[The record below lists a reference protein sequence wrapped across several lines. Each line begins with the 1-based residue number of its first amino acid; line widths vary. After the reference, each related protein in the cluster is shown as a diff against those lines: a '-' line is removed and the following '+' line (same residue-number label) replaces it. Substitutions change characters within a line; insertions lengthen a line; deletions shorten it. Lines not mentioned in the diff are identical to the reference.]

1 MIKNKKKYF
10 FIYNRIQKVS
20 LLQDINSQMKKP
32 KKINF
37 FEIGK
42 KVISNEIEALQAV
55 SSRIDKA
62 EFNKLCNFLS
72 KTNGN
77 LIFLGIGKSGK
88 VSEKIS
94 STLSSLGKPSFY
106 INAAEASH
114 GDLGAINEKDSLII
128 FSYSGE
134 TEELVDLLPN
144 LKQKKVKICS
154 VTGNRSSTL
163 ALSSVAHISLS
174 LDKEADVLNLAPTS
188 STTAMMMIGDAVA
201 IAITSFEGFE
211 RSDFGA
217 NHPGGSLGKSFIK
230 VKEIMI
236 EEKNL
241 PFIDGNISIIDAME
255 KISKKGFGLGLIKIQ
270 GIVKG
275 IFTDGDLRRMINN
288 RIDLSSTPIKKVMTK
303 NFKFVNDL
311 DLVLDVSR
319 IMEDRKIYSLIVKNS
334 NKKITGLIRM
344 HEILSAKII

>member
-1 MIKNKKKYF
+1 
-10 FIYNRIQKVS
+10 
-20 LLQDINSQMKKP
+20 MKKP

-37 FEIGK
+37 FAIGK
-42 KVISNEIEALQAV
+42 KVISNEIDALQEV
-55 SSRIDKA
+55 SSGISKN
-62 EFNKLCNFLS
+62 EFNEVCNFLLET
-72 KTNGN
+72 KGN

-94 STLSSLGKPSFY
+94 ATLSSLGKPSFY

-114 GDLGAINEKDSLII
+114 GDLGAITKKDSLII
-128 FSYSGE
+128 FSFSGE
-134 TEELVDLLPN
+134 TDELVDLLPN
-144 LKQKKVKICS
+144 LKQKKVNICS
-154 VTGNRSSTL
+154 ITGNKNSSI
-163 ALSSVAHISLS
+163 ALSSKAHISLN
-174 LDKEADVLNLAPTS
+174 LEKEADILNLAPTS
-188 STTAMMMIGDAVA
+188 STTAMMMIGDAIS
-201 IAITSFEGFE
+201 IAITNYEGLK

-236 EEKNL
+236 KEKDL

-288 RIDLSSTPIKKVMTK
+288 RIDLTSTPIKEVMTK
-303 NFKFVNDL
+303 NFKFVKDV

-319 IMEDRKIYSLIVKNS
+319 IMEDQKIYSLIVKNS

>member
-1 MIKNKKKYF
+1 
-10 FIYNRIQKVS
+10 
-20 LLQDINSQMKKP
+20 MKKP

-37 FEIGK
+37 FAIGK
-42 KVISNEIEALQAV
+42 KVISNEIDALQEV
-55 SSRIDKA
+55 SSGISKS
-62 EFNKLCNFLS
+62 EFNEVCNFLLET
-72 KTNGN
+72 KGN

-94 STLSSLGKPSFY
+94 ATLSSLGKPSFY

-114 GDLGAINEKDSLII
+114 GDLGAITKKDSLII

-144 LKQKKVKICS
+144 LKQKKVNICS
-154 VTGNRSSTL
+154 VTGNKNSSI
-163 ALSSVAHISLS
+163 ALSSKAHITLN
-174 LDKEADVLNLAPTS
+174 LKKEADMLNLAPTS
-188 STTAMMMIGDAVA
+188 STTAMMMVGDAISVA
-201 IAITSFEGFE
+201 ITNYEGLK

-230 VKEIMI
+230 VREIMI
-236 EEKNL
+236 KEKDL

-255 KISKKGFGLGLIKIQ
+255 KISKKGFGLGLIKIK

-288 RIDLSSTPIKKVMTK
+288 RIDLTSTPIKEVMTK
-303 NFKFVNDL
+303 NFKFVKDV

-319 IMEDRKIYSLIVKNS
+319 IMEDQKIYSLIVKNS
-334 NKKITGLIRM
+334 NKKIIGLIRM

>member
-1 MIKNKKKYF
+1 
-10 FIYNRIQKVS
+10 
-20 LLQDINSQMKKP
+20 MKKP

-37 FEIGK
+37 FAIGK
-42 KVISNEIEALQAV
+42 KVISNEIDALQEV
-55 SSRIDKA
+55 SSGISKN
-62 EFNKLCNFLS
+62 EFNNVCDFLLET
-72 KTNGN
+72 KGN

-94 STLSSLGKPSFY
+94 ATLSSLGKPSFY

-114 GDLGAINEKDSLII
+114 GDLGAITKKDSLII

-144 LKQKKVKICS
+144 LKQKKVNICS
-154 VTGNRSSTL
+154 VTGDKSSSI
-163 ALSSVAHISLS
+163 ALSSKAHISLN
-174 LDKEADVLNLAPTS
+174 LKKEADMLNLAPTS
-188 STTAMMMIGDAVA
+188 STTAMMMIGDAISVA
-201 IAITSFEGFE
+201 ITNYEGLK

-230 VKEIMI
+230 VREIMI
-236 EEKNL
+236 KEKDL

-255 KISKKGFGLGLIKIQ
+255 KISKKGFGLGLIKIK

-288 RIDLSSTPIKKVMTK
+288 RIDLTSTPIKEVMTK
-303 NFKFVNDL
+303 NFKFVKDV

-319 IMEDRKIYSLIVKNS
+319 IMEDQKIYSLIVKNS

>member
-1 MIKNKKKYF
+1 
-10 FIYNRIQKVS
+10 
-20 LLQDINSQMKKP
+20 MKKP

-37 FEIGK
+37 FAIGK
-42 KVISNEIEALQAV
+42 KVISNEIDALQEV
-55 SSRIDKA
+55 SSGISKNA
-62 EFNKLCNFLS
+62 FNNVCNFLLET
-72 KTNGN
+72 KGN

-94 STLSSLGKPSFY
+94 ATLSSLGKPSFY

-114 GDLGAINEKDSLII
+114 GDLGAITKKDSLII

-144 LKQKKVKICS
+144 LKQKKVNICS
-154 VTGNRSSTL
+154 VTGDKNSSI
-163 ALSSVAHISLS
+163 ALSSKAHISLN
-174 LDKEADVLNLAPTS
+174 LKKEADMLNLAPTS
-188 STTAMMMIGDAVA
+188 STTAMMMIGDAISVA
-201 IAITSFEGFE
+201 ITNYEGLN

-230 VKEIMI
+230 VREIMI
-236 EEKNL
+236 KEKDL

-255 KISKKGFGLGLIKIQ
+255 KISKKGFGLGLIKIK

-288 RIDLSSTPIKKVMTK
+288 RIDLKSTPIKEVMTK
-303 NFKFVNDL
+303 NFKFVKDV

-319 IMEDRKIYSLIVKNS
+319 IMENQKIYSLIVKNS

>member
-1 MIKNKKKYF
+1 
-10 FIYNRIQKVS
+10 
-20 LLQDINSQMKKP
+20 MKKP

-37 FEIGK
+37 FAIGK
-42 KVISNEIEALQAV
+42 KVISNEIDALQEV
-55 SSRIDKA
+55 SSGISKN
-62 EFNKLCNFLS
+62 EFNEVCNFLLET
-72 KTNGN
+72 KGN

-94 STLSSLGKPSFY
+94 ATLSSLGKPSFY

-114 GDLGAINEKDSLII
+114 GDLGAITKKDSLII

-144 LKQKKVKICS
+144 LEQKKVNICS
-154 VTGNRSSTL
+154 VTGNKNSSI
-163 ALSSVAHISLS
+163 ALSSKAHITLN
-174 LDKEADVLNLAPTS
+174 LKKEADILNLAPTS
-188 STTAMMMIGDAVA
+188 STTAMMMVGDAISVA
-201 IAITSFEGFE
+201 ITNYEGLK

-217 NHPGGSLGKSFIK
+217 NHPGGSLGKSFVK

-236 EEKNL
+236 KEKDL

-255 KISKKGFGLGLIKIQ
+255 KISEKGFGLGLIKIQ

-288 RIDLSSTPIKKVMTK
+288 RIDLKSTPIKEVMTK
-303 NFKFVNDL
+303 NFKFVKDV

-319 IMEDRKIYSLIVKNS
+319 IMEDQKIYSLIVKNS

>member
-1 MIKNKKKYF
+1 
-10 FIYNRIQKVS
+10 
-20 LLQDINSQMKKP
+20 MKKP

-37 FEIGK
+37 FAIGK
-42 KVISNEIEALQAV
+42 KVISNEIDALQEV
-55 SSRIDKA
+55 SSGISKN
-62 EFNKLCNFLS
+62 EFNNVCNFLLET
-72 KTNGN
+72 KGN

-94 STLSSLGKPSFY
+94 ATLSSLGKPSFY

-114 GDLGAINEKDSLII
+114 GDLGAITKKDSLII

-144 LKQKKVKICS
+144 LEQKKVNICS
-154 VTGNRSSTL
+154 VTGNKNSSI
-163 ALSSVAHISLS
+163 ALSSKAHITLN
-174 LDKEADVLNLAPTS
+174 LKKEADMMNLAPTS
-188 STTAMMMIGDAVA
+188 STTAMMMVGDAISVA
-201 IAITSFEGFE
+201 ITNYEGLK

-230 VKEIMI
+230 VREIMI
-236 EEKNL
+236 KEKDL

-255 KISKKGFGLGLIKIQ
+255 KISKKGFGLGLIKIK

-288 RIDLSSTPIKKVMTK
+288 RIDLTSTPIKEVMTK
-303 NFKFVNDL
+303 NFKFVKDV

-319 IMEDRKIYSLIVKNS
+319 IMEDQKIYSLIVKNS

>member
-1 MIKNKKKYF
+1 
-10 FIYNRIQKVS
+10 
-20 LLQDINSQMKKP
+20 MKKP

-42 KVISNEIEALQAV
+42 KVISREIDALQVV
-55 SSRIDKA
+55 SSGIDKKD
-62 EFNKLCNFLS
+62 FNEVCNFLS

-94 STLSSLGKPSFY
+94 ATLSSLGKPSFY

-114 GDLGAINEKDSLII
+114 GDLGAITKKDSLII

-134 TEELVDLLPN
+134 TEELVDLLHN
-144 LKQKKVKICS
+144 LKQKKVNICS
-154 VTGNRSSTL
+154 ITGNKNSTI
-163 ALSSVAHISLS
+163 ALSSIAHISLD
-174 LDKEADVLNLAPTS
+174 LDKEADMLNLAPTS
-188 STTAMMMIGDAVA
+188 STTAMMMIGDAIA
-201 IAITSFEGFE
+201 IAITNFDGFE

-236 EEKNL
+236 NEKDL

-255 KISKKGFGLGLIKIQ
+255 KISKKGFGLGLIQIQ
-270 GIVKG
+270 GLVKG

-288 RIDLSSTPIKKVMTK
+288 RIDLASTPIKKVMTK
-303 NFKFVNDL
+303 NFKFVSDL
-311 DLVLDVSR
+311 DLVLDVAR
-319 IMEDRKIYSLIVKNS
+319 IMEDQKIYSLIVKDS
-334 NKKITGLIRM
+334 YKKITGLIRM

>member
-1 MIKNKKKYF
+1 
-10 FIYNRIQKVS
+10 
-20 LLQDINSQMKKP
+20 MKKP

-37 FEIGK
+37 FAIGK
-42 KVISNEIEALQAV
+42 KVISNEIDALQEV
-55 SSRIDKA
+55 SSGISKN
-62 EFNKLCNFLS
+62 EFNEVCHFLQET
-72 KTNGN
+72 KGN

-94 STLSSLGKPSFY
+94 ATLSSLGRPSFY
-106 INAAEASH
+106 INAAEARH
-114 GDLGAINEKDSLII
+114 GDLGAITKKDSLII

-144 LKQKKVKICS
+144 LKQKKVNIFS
-154 VTGNRSSTL
+154 VTGNKNSSI
-163 ALSSVAHISLS
+163 ALSSKAHISLN
-174 LDKEADVLNLAPTS
+174 LEKEADMLNLAPTS
-188 STTAMMMIGDAVA
+188 STTAMMMVGDAIS
-201 IAITSFEGFE
+201 IAITDYDGLK

-230 VKEIMI
+230 VREIMI
-236 EEKNL
+236 KEKDL

-255 KISKKGFGLGLIKIQ
+255 KISKKGFGLGLIKIK
-270 GIVKG
+270 GLVKG
-275 IFTDGDLRRMINN
+275 IFTDGDLRRIINN
-288 RIDLSSTPIKKVMTK
+288 HIDLTSTPIKEVMTK
-303 NFKFVNDL
+303 NFKFVNDV

-319 IMEDRKIYSLIVKNS
+319 IMEDQKIYSLIVKNS

>member
-1 MIKNKKKYF
+1 MKLMLFKRFLRVYLKN
-10 FIYNRIQKVS
+10 
-20 LLQDINSQMKKP
+20 
-32 KKINF
+32 
-37 FEIGK
+37 
-42 KVISNEIEALQAV
+42 
-55 SSRIDKA
+55 
-62 EFNKLCNFLS
+62 EFNEVCNFLLET
-72 KTNGN
+72 KGN

-94 STLSSLGKPSFY
+94 ATLSSLGKPSFY

-114 GDLGAINEKDSLII
+114 GDLGAITKKDSLII

-144 LKQKKVKICS
+144 LKQKKVNICS
-154 VTGNRSSTL
+154 VTGNKNSSI
-163 ALSSVAHISLS
+163 ALSSKAHISLN
-174 LDKEADVLNLAPTS
+174 LEKEADMLNLAPTS
-188 STTAMMMIGDAVA
+188 STTAMMMIGDAIS
-201 IAITSFEGFE
+201 IAITNYEGLK

-236 EEKNL
+236 KEKDL

-255 KISKKGFGLGLIKIQ
+255 KISKKGFGLGLIKIK

-288 RIDLSSTPIKKVMTK
+288 RTDLTSTPIKEVMTK
-303 NFKFVNDL
+303 NFKFVNDV

-319 IMEDRKIYSLIVKNS
+319 IMEDQKIYSLIVKNS
-334 NKKITGLIRM
+334 NKKIIGLIRM

>member
-1 MIKNKKKYF
+1 
-10 FIYNRIQKVS
+10 
-20 LLQDINSQMKKP
+20 MKKP

-37 FEIGK
+37 FAIGK
-42 KVISNEIEALQAV
+42 KVISNEIDALQEV
-55 SSRIDKA
+55 SSGISKN
-62 EFNKLCNFLS
+62 EFNNVCNFLLET
-72 KTNGN
+72 KGN

-94 STLSSLGKPSFY
+94 ATLSSLGKPSFY

-114 GDLGAINEKDSLII
+114 GDLGAITKKDSLII

-134 TEELVDLLPN
+134 TEVLVDLLPN
-144 LKQKKVKICS
+144 LKQKKVNIYS
-154 VTGNRSSTL
+154 VTGNKNSSI
-163 ALSSVAHISLS
+163 ALSSKAHISLN
-174 LDKEADVLNLAPTS
+174 LKKEADMLNLAPTS
-188 STTAMMMIGDAVA
+188 STTAMMMIGDAISVA
-201 IAITSFEGFE
+201 ITNYEGLK

-230 VKEIMI
+230 VREIMI
-236 EEKNL
+236 KEKDL

-255 KISKKGFGLGLIKIQ
+255 KISKKGFGLGLIKIK

-288 RIDLSSTPIKKVMTK
+288 RIDLTSTPIKEVMTK
-303 NFKFVNDL
+303 NFKFVKDV

-319 IMEDRKIYSLIVKNS
+319 IMEDQKIYSLIVKNS

>member
-1 MIKNKKKYF
+1 
-10 FIYNRIQKVS
+10 
-20 LLQDINSQMKKP
+20 MKKP

-37 FEIGK
+37 FAIGK
-42 KVISNEIEALQAV
+42 KVISNEIDALQEV
-55 SSRIDKA
+55 SSGISRN
-62 EFNKLCNFLS
+62 EFNEVCNFLLET
-72 KTNGN
+72 KGN

-94 STLSSLGKPSFY
+94 ATLSSLGKPSFY

-114 GDLGAINEKDSLII
+114 GDLGAITKKDSLII

-144 LKQKKVKICS
+144 LKQKKVNICS
-154 VTGNRSSTL
+154 VTGNKNSSI
-163 ALSSVAHISLS
+163 ALSSKAHISLN
-174 LDKEADVLNLAPTS
+174 LEKEADILNLAPTS
-188 STTAMMMIGDAVA
+188 STTAMMMIGDAIS
-201 IAITSFEGFE
+201 IAITNYEGLK

-217 NHPGGSLGKSFIK
+217 NHPGGSLGKSFVK

-236 EEKNL
+236 KEKDL

-255 KISKKGFGLGLIKIQ
+255 KISKKGYGLGLIKIQ

-288 RIDLSSTPIKKVMTK
+288 RIDLTSTPIKEVMTK
-303 NFKFVNDL
+303 NFKFVKDV

-319 IMEDRKIYSLIVKNS
+319 IMEDQKIYSLIVKNS

>member
-1 MIKNKKKYF
+1 
-10 FIYNRIQKVS
+10 
-20 LLQDINSQMKKP
+20 MKKP

-42 KVISNEIEALQAV
+42 KVISNEIDALRRV
-55 SSRIDKA
+55 SSGISKD
-62 EFNKLCNFLS
+62 EFNEVCNFLS
-72 KTNGN
+72 KTKGN

-94 STLSSLGKPSFY
+94 ATLSSLGKPSFY

-114 GDLGAINEKDSLII
+114 GDLGAITKKDSLII

-144 LKQKKVKICS
+144 LKQKKVNICS
-154 VTGNRSSTL
+154 VTGNKNSTI
-163 ALSSVAHISLS
+163 ALSSIAHISLS
-174 LDKEADVLNLAPTS
+174 LEKEADMLNLAPTS
-188 STTAMMMIGDAVA
+188 STTAMMMIGDAFS
-201 IAITSFEGFE
+201 IAITNHEGLK

-230 VKEIMI
+230 VREIMI
-236 EEKNL
+236 KEKDL
-241 PFIDGNISIIDAME
+241 PFVDGNISIIDAME
-255 KISKKGFGLGLIKIQ
+255 KISKKGFGLGLVKIQ
-270 GIVKG
+270 GFVKG

-288 RIDLSSTPIKKVMTK
+288 RIDLTSTPIKKVMTK
-303 NFKFVNDL
+303 NFKFVNDF

-319 IMEDRKIYSLIVKNS
+319 IMEDQKIYSLVVKNS
-334 NKKITGLIRM
+334 NKKIIGLIRM

>member
-1 MIKNKKKYF
+1 
-10 FIYNRIQKVS
+10 
-20 LLQDINSQMKKP
+20 MKKP

-37 FEIGK
+37 FAIGK
-42 KVISNEIEALQAV
+42 KVISNEIDALQEV
-55 SSRIDKA
+55 SSGISKN
-62 EFNKLCNFLS
+62 EFNEVCNFLLET
-72 KTNGN
+72 KGN

-94 STLSSLGKPSFY
+94 ATLSSLGKPSFY

-114 GDLGAINEKDSLII
+114 GDLGAITKKDSLII

-144 LKQKKVKICS
+144 LKQKKVNICS
-154 VTGNRSSTL
+154 VTGNKNSSI
-163 ALSSVAHISLS
+163 ALSSKAHISLN
-174 LDKEADVLNLAPTS
+174 LKKEADMLNLAPTS
-188 STTAMMMIGDAVA
+188 STTAMMMIGDAIS
-201 IAITSFEGFE
+201 IAITNYKGLK

-230 VKEIMI
+230 VREIMI
-236 EEKNL
+236 KEKDL

-255 KISKKGFGLGLIKIQ
+255 KISKKGFGLGLIKIK

-288 RIDLSSTPIKKVMTK
+288 RIDLTSTPIKEVMTK
-303 NFKFVNDL
+303 NFKFVKDV

-319 IMEDRKIYSLIVKNS
+319 IMEDQKIYSLIVKNS

>member
-1 MIKNKKKYF
+1 
-10 FIYNRIQKVS
+10 
-20 LLQDINSQMKKP
+20 MKKP

-42 KVISNEIEALQAV
+42 KVISNEIHALQTV
-55 SSRIDKA
+55 SSGISKN
-62 EFNKLCNFLS
+62 EFNEVCNFLS
-72 KTNGN
+72 KTKGN

-94 STLSSLGKPSFY
+94 ATLSSLGKPSFY

-114 GDLGAINEKDSLII
+114 GDLGAITKKDSLII

-144 LKQKKVKICS
+144 LKQKKVNICS
-154 VTGNRSSTL
+154 VTGNKNSTI
-163 ALSSVAHISLS
+163 ALSSIAHISLK
-174 LDKEADVLNLAPTS
+174 LEKEADMLNLAPTS
-188 STTAMMMIGDAVA
+188 STTAMIMIGDAIS
-201 IAITSFEGFE
+201 IAITNHEGLK

-236 EEKNL
+236 KEKDL
-241 PFIDGNISIIDAME
+241 PFIDGNIFIIDAME
-255 KISKKGFGLGLIKIQ
+255 KISKKGFGLGLIKIK
-270 GIVKG
+270 GLVKG

-288 RIDLSSTPIKKVMTK
+288 RIDLTSTPIKQVMTK
-303 NFKFVNDL
+303 NFKFVNDV

-319 IMEDRKIYSLIVKNS
+319 IMEDRKIYSLIVKDS

-344 HEILSAKII
+344 HEILTAKII

>member
-1 MIKNKKKYF
+1 
-10 FIYNRIQKVS
+10 
-20 LLQDINSQMKKP
+20 MKKP

-37 FEIGK
+37 FAIGK
-42 KVISNEIEALQAV
+42 KVISNEIDALQEV
-55 SSRIDKA
+55 SSGISKN
-62 EFNKLCNFLS
+62 EFNKVCNFLLET
-72 KTNGN
+72 KGN

-94 STLSSLGKPSFY
+94 ATLSSLGKPSFY

-114 GDLGAINEKDSLII
+114 GDLGAITKKDSLII

-144 LKQKKVKICS
+144 LEQKKVNICS
-154 VTGNRSSTL
+154 VTGNKNSSI
-163 ALSSVAHISLS
+163 ALSSKAHISLN
-174 LDKEADVLNLAPTS
+174 LKKEADILNLAPTS
-188 STTAMMMIGDAVA
+188 STTAMMMIGDAISVA
-201 IAITSFEGFE
+201 ITNYEGLK

-230 VKEIMI
+230 VREIMI
-236 EEKNL
+236 KEKDL

-255 KISKKGFGLGLIKIQ
+255 KISKKGFGLGLIKIK

-288 RIDLSSTPIKKVMTK
+288 RIDLTSTPIKEVMTK
-303 NFKFVNDL
+303 NFKFVKDV

-319 IMEDRKIYSLIVKNS
+319 IMEDQKIYSLIVKNS

>member
-1 MIKNKKKYF
+1 
-10 FIYNRIQKVS
+10 
-20 LLQDINSQMKKP
+20 MKKP

-37 FEIGK
+37 FAIGK
-42 KVISNEIEALQAV
+42 KVISNEIDALQEV
-55 SSRIDKA
+55 SSGISRN
-62 EFNKLCNFLS
+62 EFNEVCNFLLET
-72 KTNGN
+72 KGN

-94 STLSSLGKPSFY
+94 ATLSSLGKPSFY

-114 GDLGAINEKDSLII
+114 GDLGAITKKDSLII

-144 LKQKKVKICS
+144 LKQKKVNICS
-154 VTGNRSSTL
+154 VTGDKNSSI
-163 ALSSVAHISLS
+163 ALSSKAHISLN
-174 LDKEADVLNLAPTS
+174 LKKEADMLNLAPTS
-188 STTAMMMIGDAVA
+188 STTAMMMIGDAISVA
-201 IAITSFEGFE
+201 ITNYEGLK

-230 VKEIMI
+230 VREIMI
-236 EEKNL
+236 KEKDL

-255 KISKKGFGLGLIKIQ
+255 KISKKGFGLGLIKIR

-288 RIDLSSTPIKKVMTK
+288 RIDLTSTPIKEVMTK
-303 NFKFVNDL
+303 NFKFVKDV

-319 IMEDRKIYSLIVKNS
+319 IMEDQKIYSLIVKNS

>member
-1 MIKNKKKYF
+1 
-10 FIYNRIQKVS
+10 
-20 LLQDINSQMKKP
+20 MKKP

-37 FEIGK
+37 FAIGK
-42 KVISNEIEALQAV
+42 KVISNEIDALQEV
-55 SSRIDKA
+55 SSGISKN
-62 EFNKLCNFLS
+62 EFNNVCNFLLET
-72 KTNGN
+72 KGN

-94 STLSSLGKPSFY
+94 ATLSSLGKPSFY

-114 GDLGAINEKDSLII
+114 GDLGAITKKDSLII

-144 LKQKKVKICS
+144 LKQKKVNICS
-154 VTGNRSSTL
+154 ITGNKNSSI
-163 ALSSVAHISLS
+163 ALSSKAHISLN
-174 LDKEADVLNLAPTS
+174 LKKEADMLNLAPTS
-188 STTAMMMIGDAVA
+188 STTAMMMIGDAISVA
-201 IAITSFEGFE
+201 ITNYEGLK

-230 VKEIMI
+230 VREIMI
-236 EEKNL
+236 KEKDL

-255 KISKKGFGLGLIKIQ
+255 KISKKGFGLGLIKIK

-288 RIDLSSTPIKKVMTK
+288 RIDLTSTPIKEVMTK
-303 NFKFVNDL
+303 NFKFVKDV

-319 IMEDRKIYSLIVKNS
+319 IMEDQKIYSLIVKNS

>member
-1 MIKNKKKYF
+1 
-10 FIYNRIQKVS
+10 
-20 LLQDINSQMKKP
+20 MKKP

-37 FEIGK
+37 FAIGK
-42 KVISNEIEALQAV
+42 KVISNEIDALQEV
-55 SSRIDKA
+55 SSSISKN
-62 EFNKLCNFLS
+62 EFNNVCNFLLET
-72 KTNGN
+72 KGN

-94 STLSSLGKPSFY
+94 ATLSSLGKPSFY

-114 GDLGAINEKDSLII
+114 GDLGAITKKDSLII

-134 TEELVDLLPN
+134 TEEVVDLLPN
-144 LKQKKVKICS
+144 LKQKKVNICS
-154 VTGNRSSTL
+154 VTGNKNSSI
-163 ALSSVAHISLS
+163 ALSSKAHISLN
-174 LDKEADVLNLAPTS
+174 LKKEADMLNLAPTS
-188 STTAMMMIGDAVA
+188 STTAMMMIGDAISVA
-201 IAITSFEGFE
+201 ISNYEGLK

-230 VKEIMI
+230 VREIMI
-236 EEKNL
+236 KEKDL

-255 KISKKGFGLGLIKIQ
+255 KISKKGFGLGLIKIK

-288 RIDLSSTPIKKVMTK
+288 RIDLKSTPIKEVMTK
-303 NFKFVNDL
+303 NFKFVKDV

-319 IMEDRKIYSLIVKNS
+319 IMEDQKIYSLIVKNS

>member
-1 MIKNKKKYF
+1 
-10 FIYNRIQKVS
+10 
-20 LLQDINSQMKKP
+20 MKKP

-37 FEIGK
+37 FAIGK
-42 KVISNEIEALQAV
+42 KVISNEIDALQEV
-55 SSRIDKA
+55 SAGISKN
-62 EFNKLCNFLS
+62 EFNNVCNFLLET
-72 KTNGN
+72 KGN
-77 LIFLGIGKSGK
+77 LIFFGIGKSGK

-94 STLSSLGKPSFY
+94 ATLSSLGKPSFY

-114 GDLGAINEKDSLII
+114 GDLGAITKKDSLII

-144 LKQKKVKICS
+144 LKQKKVNICS
-154 VTGNRSSTL
+154 VTGNKNSSI
-163 ALSSVAHISLS
+163 ALSSKAHISLN
-174 LDKEADVLNLAPTS
+174 LKKEADMLNLAPTS
-188 STTAMMMIGDAVA
+188 STTAMMMIGDAISVA
-201 IAITSFEGFE
+201 ITNYEGLK
-211 RSDFGA
+211 RSDFGE

-230 VKEIMI
+230 VREIMI
-236 EEKNL
+236 KEKDL

-255 KISKKGFGLGLIKIQ
+255 KISKKGFGLGLIKIK

-288 RIDLSSTPIKKVMTK
+288 RIDLTSTPIKEVMTK
-303 NFKFVNDL
+303 NFKFVKDV

-319 IMEDRKIYSLIVKNS
+319 IMEDQKIYSLIVKNS
-334 NKKITGLIRM
+334 NKKIIGLIRM

>member
-1 MIKNKKKYF
+1 
-10 FIYNRIQKVS
+10 
-20 LLQDINSQMKKP
+20 MKKP

-37 FEIGK
+37 FAIGK
-42 KVISNEIEALQAV
+42 KVISNEIDALQEV
-55 SSRIDKA
+55 SSGISKN
-62 EFNKLCNFLS
+62 EFNEVCNFLLET
-72 KTNGN
+72 KGN

-94 STLSSLGKPSFY
+94 ATLSSLGKPSFY

-114 GDLGAINEKDSLII
+114 GDLGAITKKDSLII

-144 LKQKKVKICS
+144 LKQKKVNICS
-154 VTGNRSSTL
+154 ITGNKNSSI
-163 ALSSVAHISLS
+163 ALSSKAHISLN
-174 LDKEADVLNLAPTS
+174 LEKEADILNLAPTS
-188 STTAMMMIGDAVA
+188 STTAMMMIGDAIS
-201 IAITSFEGFE
+201 IAITNYEGLK

-236 EEKNL
+236 KEKDL

-288 RIDLSSTPIKKVMTK
+288 RIDLTSTPIKEVMTK
-303 NFKFVNDL
+303 NFKFVKDV

-319 IMEDRKIYSLIVKNS
+319 IMEDQKIYSLIVKNS

>member
-1 MIKNKKKYF
+1 
-10 FIYNRIQKVS
+10 
-20 LLQDINSQMKKP
+20 MKKP

-42 KVISNEIEALQAV
+42 KVISNEIDALQKV
-55 SSRIDKA
+55 SSSISKN
-62 EFNKLCNFLS
+62 EFNEVCNFLLET
-72 KTNGN
+72 KGN

-94 STLSSLGKPSFY
+94 ATLSSLGKPSFY

-114 GDLGAINEKDSLII
+114 GDLGAITKKDSLII

-144 LKQKKVKICS
+144 LKQKKVNICS
-154 VTGNRSSTL
+154 VTGNKNSSI
-163 ALSSVAHISLS
+163 ALSSKAHISLN
-174 LDKEADVLNLAPTS
+174 LEKEADILNLAPTS
-188 STTAMMMIGDAVA
+188 STTAMMMIGDAIS
-201 IAITSFEGFE
+201 IAITDYEGLK

-236 EEKNL
+236 KEKDL

-255 KISKKGFGLGLIKIQ
+255 KISEKGFGLGLIKIQ

-288 RIDLSSTPIKKVMTK
+288 RIDLTSTPIKEVMTK
-303 NFKFVNDL
+303 NFKFVKDI

-319 IMEDRKIYSLIVKNS
+319 IMEDQKIYSLIVKNS

>member
-1 MIKNKKKYF
+1 
-10 FIYNRIQKVS
+10 
-20 LLQDINSQMKKP
+20 MKKP

-37 FEIGK
+37 FAIGK
-42 KVISNEIEALQAV
+42 KVISNEIDALREV
-55 SSRIDKA
+55 SSGISKN
-62 EFNKLCNFLS
+62 EFNNVCNFLLET
-72 KTNGN
+72 KGN

-94 STLSSLGKPSFY
+94 ATLSSLGKPSFY

-114 GDLGAINEKDSLII
+114 GDLGAITKKDSLII

-144 LKQKKVKICS
+144 LKQKKVNICS
-154 VTGNRSSTL
+154 VTGNKNSSI
-163 ALSSVAHISLS
+163 ALSSKAHISLN
-174 LDKEADVLNLAPTS
+174 LKKEADMLNLAPTS
-188 STTAMMMIGDAVA
+188 STTAMMMIGDAISVA
-201 IAITSFEGFE
+201 ITNYEGLK

-217 NHPGGSLGKSFIK
+217 NHPGGNLGKNFIK
-230 VKEIMI
+230 VREIMT
-236 EEKNL
+236 EEKDL

-255 KISKKGFGLGLIKIQ
+255 KISKKGFGLGLIKIK

-288 RIDLSSTPIKKVMTK
+288 RIDLTSTPIKEVMTK
-303 NFKFVNDL
+303 NFKFVKDV

-319 IMEDRKIYSLIVKNS
+319 IMEDQKIYSLIVKNS

>member
-1 MIKNKKKYF
+1 
-10 FIYNRIQKVS
+10 
-20 LLQDINSQMKKP
+20 MKKP

-37 FEIGK
+37 FAIGK
-42 KVISNEIEALQAV
+42 KVISNEIDALQEV
-55 SSRIDKA
+55 SSGISKN
-62 EFNKLCNFLS
+62 EFNNVCNFLLET
-72 KTNGN
+72 KGN

-94 STLSSLGKPSFY
+94 ATLSSLGKPSFY

-114 GDLGAINEKDSLII
+114 GDLGAITKKDSLII

-144 LKQKKVKICS
+144 LKQKKVNICS
-154 VTGNRSSTL
+154 VTGNKNSSI
-163 ALSSVAHISLS
+163 ALSSKAHISLN
-174 LDKEADVLNLAPTS
+174 LKKEADMLNLAPTS
-188 STTAMMMIGDAVA
+188 STTAMMMIGDAISVA
-201 IAITSFEGFE
+201 ITNYEGLK

-230 VKEIMI
+230 VREIMI
-236 EEKNL
+236 KEKDL

-255 KISKKGFGLGLIKIQ
+255 KISKKGFGLGLIKIK

-288 RIDLSSTPIKKVMTK
+288 RIDLTSTPIKEVMTK
-303 NFKFVNDL
+303 NFKFVKDV

-319 IMEDRKIYSLIVKNS
+319 IMEDQKIYSLIVKNS

>member
-1 MIKNKKKYF
+1 
-10 FIYNRIQKVS
+10 
-20 LLQDINSQMKKP
+20 MKKP

-37 FEIGK
+37 FAIGK
-42 KVISNEIEALQAV
+42 KVISNEIDALQEV
-55 SSRIDKA
+55 SSGISKN
-62 EFNKLCNFLS
+62 EFNNVCNFLLET
-72 KTNGN
+72 KGN

-94 STLSSLGKPSFY
+94 ATLSSLGKPSFY

-114 GDLGAINEKDSLII
+114 GDLGAITKKDSLII

-144 LKQKKVKICS
+144 LKQKKVNICS
-154 VTGNRSSTL
+154 VTGNKNSSI
-163 ALSSVAHISLS
+163 ALSSKAHITLN
-174 LDKEADVLNLAPTS
+174 LKKEADMLNLAPTS
-188 STTAMMMIGDAVA
+188 STTAMMMIGDAISVA
-201 IAITSFEGFE
+201 ITNYEGLK

-236 EEKNL
+236 KEKDL

-255 KISKKGFGLGLIKIQ
+255 KISKKGFGLGLIKIK

-288 RIDLSSTPIKKVMTK
+288 RIDLTSTPIKEVMTK
-303 NFKFVNDL
+303 NFKFVKDV

-319 IMEDRKIYSLIVKNS
+319 IMEDQKIYSLIVKNS

>member
-1 MIKNKKKYF
+1 
-10 FIYNRIQKVS
+10 
-20 LLQDINSQMKKP
+20 MKKP

-37 FEIGK
+37 FAIGK
-42 KVISNEIEALQAV
+42 KVISNEIDALQVV
-55 SSRIDKA
+55 SSGISKN
-62 EFNKLCNFLS
+62 EFNNVCNFLLET
-72 KTNGN
+72 KGN

-94 STLSSLGKPSFY
+94 ATLSSLGKPSFY

-114 GDLGAINEKDSLII
+114 GDLGAITKKDSLII

-144 LKQKKVKICS
+144 LKQKKVNICS
-154 VTGNRSSTL
+154 VTGNKNSSI
-163 ALSSVAHISLS
+163 ALSSKAHISLN
-174 LDKEADVLNLAPTS
+174 LKKEADMLNLAPTS
-188 STTAMMMIGDAVA
+188 STTAMMMIGDAISVA
-201 IAITSFEGFE
+201 ITNYEGLK

-230 VKEIMI
+230 VREIMI
-236 EEKNL
+236 KEKDL

-255 KISKKGFGLGLIKIQ
+255 KISKKGFGLGLIKIK

-288 RIDLSSTPIKKVMTK
+288 RIDLTSTPIKEVMTK
-303 NFKFVNDL
+303 NFKFVKDV

-319 IMEDRKIYSLIVKNS
+319 IMEDQKIYSLIVKNS

>member
-1 MIKNKKKYF
+1 
-10 FIYNRIQKVS
+10 
-20 LLQDINSQMKKP
+20 MKKP

-42 KVISNEIEALQAV
+42 KVISNEIDALRRV
-55 SSRIDKA
+55 SSGISKD
-62 EFNKLCNFLS
+62 EFNEVCNFLS
-72 KTNGN
+72 KTKGN

-94 STLSSLGKPSFY
+94 ATLSSLGKPSFY

-114 GDLGAINEKDSLII
+114 GDLGAITKKDALII

-144 LKQKKVKICS
+144 LRQKKVNICS
-154 VTGNRSSTL
+154 VTGNKNSTI
-163 ALSSVAHISLS
+163 ALSSIAHISLS
-174 LDKEADVLNLAPTS
+174 LDKEADMLNLAPTS
-188 STTAMMMIGDAVA
+188 STTAMMMIGDAFS
-201 IAITSFEGFE
+201 IAITNHEGLK

-230 VKEIMI
+230 VREIMI
-236 EEKNL
+236 EEKDL
-241 PFIDGNISIIDAME
+241 PFVDGNISIIDAME
-255 KISKKGFGLGLIKIQ
+255 KISIKGFGLGLVKIQ

-288 RIDLSSTPIKKVMTK
+288 RIDLTSTPIKKVMTK
-303 NFKFVNDL
+303 NFKFVNDF

-319 IMEDRKIYSLIVKNS
+319 IMEDQKIYSLIVKNS
-334 NKKITGLIRM
+334 NKKIIGLIRM

>member
-1 MIKNKKKYF
+1 
-10 FIYNRIQKVS
+10 
-20 LLQDINSQMKKP
+20 MKKP

-37 FEIGK
+37 FAIGK
-42 KVISNEIEALQAV
+42 KVISNEIDALQEV
-55 SSRIDKA
+55 SSGISKN
-62 EFNKLCNFLS
+62 EFNNVCNFLLET
-72 KTNGN
+72 KGN

-94 STLSSLGKPSFY
+94 ATLSSLGKPSFY

-114 GDLGAINEKDSLII
+114 GDLGAITKKDSLII

-144 LKQKKVKICS
+144 LKQKKVNICS
-154 VTGNRSSTL
+154 VTGNKNSSI
-163 ALSSVAHISLS
+163 ALSSKAHISLN
-174 LDKEADVLNLAPTS
+174 LEKEADILNLAPTS
-188 STTAMMMIGDAVA
+188 STTAMMMIGDAISVA
-201 IAITSFEGFE
+201 ITNYEGLK

-230 VKEIMI
+230 VREIMI
-236 EEKNL
+236 KEKDL

-255 KISKKGFGLGLIKIQ
+255 KISKKGFGLGLIKIK

-288 RIDLSSTPIKKVMTK
+288 RIDLTSTPIKEVMTK
-303 NFKFVNDL
+303 NFKFVKDV

-319 IMEDRKIYSLIVKNS
+319 IMEDQKIYSLIVKNS
-334 NKKITGLIRM
+334 NKKIIGLIRM

>member
-1 MIKNKKKYF
+1 
-10 FIYNRIQKVS
+10 
-20 LLQDINSQMKKP
+20 MKKP

-37 FEIGK
+37 FAIGK
-42 KVISNEIEALQAV
+42 KVISNEIDALQEV
-55 SSRIDKA
+55 SSGISKN
-62 EFNKLCNFLS
+62 EFNNVCNFLLET
-72 KTNGN
+72 KGN

-94 STLSSLGKPSFY
+94 ATLSSLGKPSFY

-114 GDLGAINEKDSLII
+114 GDLGAITKKDSLII

-144 LKQKKVKICS
+144 LKQKKVIICS
-154 VTGNRSSTL
+154 VTGDKSSSI
-163 ALSSVAHISLS
+163 ALSSKAHISLN
-174 LDKEADVLNLAPTS
+174 LKKEADMLNLAPTS
-188 STTAMMMIGDAVA
+188 STTAMMMIGDAISVA
-201 IAITSFEGFE
+201 ITNYEGLK

-230 VKEIMI
+230 VREIMI
-236 EEKNL
+236 KEKDL

-255 KISKKGFGLGLIKIQ
+255 KISKKGFGLGLIKIK

-288 RIDLSSTPIKKVMTK
+288 RIDLTSTPIKEVMTK
-303 NFKFVNDL
+303 NFKFVKDV

-319 IMEDRKIYSLIVKNS
+319 IMEDQKIYSLIVKNS

>member
-1 MIKNKKKYF
+1 
-10 FIYNRIQKVS
+10 
-20 LLQDINSQMKKP
+20 MKKP

-37 FEIGK
+37 FAIGK
-42 KVISNEIEALQAV
+42 KVISNEIDALQEV
-55 SSRIDKA
+55 SSGISKN
-62 EFNKLCNFLS
+62 EFNNVCNFLLET
-72 KTNGN
+72 KGN
-77 LIFLGIGKSGK
+77 LIFFGIGKSGK

-94 STLSSLGKPSFY
+94 ATLSSLGKPSFY

-114 GDLGAINEKDSLII
+114 GDLGAITKKDLLII

-134 TEELVDLLPN
+134 TEELVNLLPN
-144 LKQKKVKICS
+144 LKQKKVNICS
-154 VTGNRSSTL
+154 ITGNKNSSI
-163 ALSSVAHISLS
+163 ALSSKGHITLN
-174 LDKEADVLNLAPTS
+174 LKKEADMLNLAPTS
-188 STTAMMMIGDAVA
+188 STTAMMMVGDAISVA
-201 IAITSFEGFE
+201 ITNYEGLK

-230 VKEIMI
+230 VREIMI
-236 EEKNL
+236 KEKDL

-255 KISKKGFGLGLIKIQ
+255 KISKKGFGLGLIKIK

-288 RIDLSSTPIKKVMTK
+288 RMDLTSTPIKEVMTK
-303 NFKFVNDL
+303 NFKFVKDV

-319 IMEDRKIYSLIVKNS
+319 IMEDQKIYSLIVKNS

>member
-1 MIKNKKKYF
+1 
-10 FIYNRIQKVS
+10 
-20 LLQDINSQMKKP
+20 MKKP

-37 FEIGK
+37 FAIGK
-42 KVISNEIEALQAV
+42 KVISNEIDALQEV
-55 SSRIDKA
+55 SSGISRN
-62 EFNKLCNFLS
+62 EFNEVCNFLLET
-72 KTNGN
+72 KGN

-94 STLSSLGKPSFY
+94 ATLSSLGKPSFY

-114 GDLGAINEKDSLII
+114 GDLGAITKKDSLII

-134 TEELVDLLPN
+134 TEELIDLLPN
-144 LKQKKVKICS
+144 LKQKKVNICS
-154 VTGNRSSTL
+154 VTGNKNSSI
-163 ALSSVAHISLS
+163 ALSSKAHISLN
-174 LDKEADVLNLAPTS
+174 LEKEADILNLAPTS
-188 STTAMMMIGDAVA
+188 STTAMMMIGDAIS
-201 IAITSFEGFE
+201 IAITNYEGIK

-217 NHPGGSLGKSFIK
+217 NHPGGSLGKSFVK

-236 EEKNL
+236 KEKDL

-255 KISKKGFGLGLIKIQ
+255 KISKKGFGLGLIKIK

-288 RIDLSSTPIKKVMTK
+288 RIDLTSTPIKEVMTK
-303 NFKFVNDL
+303 NFKFVKDV

-319 IMEDRKIYSLIVKNS
+319 IMEDQKIYSLIVKNS

>member
-1 MIKNKKKYF
+1 
-10 FIYNRIQKVS
+10 
-20 LLQDINSQMKKP
+20 MKKP

-37 FEIGK
+37 FTIGK
-42 KVISNEIEALQAV
+42 KVISNEIDALQEV
-55 SSRIDKA
+55 SSGISKN
-62 EFNKLCNFLS
+62 EFNEVCNFLL
-72 KTNGN
+72 KTKGN

-94 STLSSLGKPSFY
+94 ATLSSLGKPSFY

-114 GDLGAINEKDSLII
+114 GDLGAITKKDSLII

-144 LKQKKVKICS
+144 LKQKKVNICS
-154 VTGNRSSTL
+154 VTGNKNSSI
-163 ALSSVAHISLS
+163 ALSSKVHISLN
-174 LDKEADVLNLAPTS
+174 LEKEADMLNLAPTS
-188 STTAMMMIGDAVA
+188 STTAMMMIGDAIS
-201 IAITSFEGFE
+201 IAITNYEGLK

-230 VKEIMI
+230 VREIMI
-236 EEKNL
+236 KEKDL

-255 KISKKGFGLGLIKIQ
+255 KISKKGFGLGLIKIK

-288 RIDLSSTPIKKVMTK
+288 RIDLTSTPIKEVMTK
-303 NFKFVNDL
+303 NFKFVKDV

-319 IMEDRKIYSLIVKNS
+319 IMEDQKIYSLIVKNS
-334 NKKITGLIRM
+334 NKKISGLIRM
-344 HEILSAKII
+344 HEILSSKII

>member
-1 MIKNKKKYF
+1 
-10 FIYNRIQKVS
+10 
-20 LLQDINSQMKKP
+20 MKKP

-37 FEIGK
+37 FAIGK
-42 KVISNEIEALQAV
+42 KVISNEINALQEV
-55 SSRIDKA
+55 SSGISKNQ
-62 EFNKLCNFLS
+62 FNDVCNFLLET
-72 KTNGN
+72 KGN

-94 STLSSLGKPSFY
+94 ATLSSLGKPSFY

-114 GDLGAINEKDSLII
+114 GDLGAITKKDSLII

-144 LKQKKVKICS
+144 LKQKKVNICS
-154 VTGNRSSTL
+154 VTGNKNSSI
-163 ALSSVAHISLS
+163 ALHSKAHISLN
-174 LDKEADVLNLAPTS
+174 LKKEADMLNLAPTS
-188 STTAMMMIGDAVA
+188 STTAMMMIGDAISVA
-201 IAITSFEGFE
+201 LSNYEGLK

-236 EEKNL
+236 IEKDL

-255 KISKKGFGLGLIKIQ
+255 KISKKGFGLGLIKIK
-270 GIVKG
+270 GIVEG

-288 RIDLSSTPIKKVMTK
+288 RIDLTSTPIKEVMTK
-303 NFKFVNDL
+303 NFKFVNDV

-319 IMEDRKIYSLIVKNS
+319 IMEDQKIYSLIVKNS
-334 NKKITGLIRM
+334 KKKITGLIRM

>member
-1 MIKNKKKYF
+1 
-10 FIYNRIQKVS
+10 
-20 LLQDINSQMKKP
+20 MKKP

-37 FEIGK
+37 FAIGK
-42 KVISNEIEALQAV
+42 KVISNEIDALQEV
-55 SSRIDKA
+55 SSGISKN
-62 EFNKLCNFLS
+62 EFNNVCDFLLET
-72 KTNGN
+72 KGN

-94 STLSSLGKPSFY
+94 ATLSSLGKPSFY

-114 GDLGAINEKDSLII
+114 GDLGAITKKDSLII

-144 LKQKKVKICS
+144 LKQKKVNICS
-154 VTGNRSSTL
+154 VTGNKNSSI
-163 ALSSVAHISLS
+163 ALSSKAHITLN
-174 LDKEADVLNLAPTS
+174 LKKEADMLNLAPTS
-188 STTAMMMIGDAVA
+188 STTAMMMIGDAISVA
-201 IAITSFEGFE
+201 ITNYEGLK

-230 VKEIMI
+230 VREIMI
-236 EEKNL
+236 KEKDL

-255 KISKKGFGLGLIKIQ
+255 KISKKGFGLGLIKIK

-288 RIDLSSTPIKKVMTK
+288 RIDLTSTPIKEVMTK
-303 NFKFVNDL
+303 NFKFVKDV

-319 IMEDRKIYSLIVKNS
+319 IMEDQKIYSLIVKNS